1 MDTPICDFV
10 RGYREKNPLRLH
22 MPGHKGIPFLGP
34 EPLDLTEMTG
44 ADDLYHPEG
53 IIAQS
58 EENAAALFGAGM
70 TCYSTEGSSQC
81 IRAMLY
87 LALQYAHR
95 EGKNPR
101 ILAGRNVHKTFVTAA
116 GLLDFRVDW
125 LPATESYL
133 SCGVAD
139 WKALEQQL
147 CALLPAAVYVTS
159 PDYLGNEMDLG
170 ELSRLCHQYG
180 ALLLVDNA
188 HGAYLHFL
196 PQPRHPLDLGAD
208 LCCDSAHKTLP
219 ALTGAAYLHLSK
231 AVPAWLKAMSKEA
244 MALFGSTSPS
254 YLILQSLDLMNPW
267 LEGLPGRLQAFLPQI
282 EAAKKR
288 IAQMGWEFAGS
299 EPMKWTLGPKSMGYT
314 GEVLG
319 ALLEEQGIYYEFA
332 DPDFLV
338 LMPSP
343 EQPESLTAIEAAL
356 ATVPPRPAIA
366 QTPPRPHIPQRAMS
380 IRQAMLAPHRE
391 IPVAEAQ
398 GEILGALQVS
408 CPPAVPI
415 ALCGEVIDPQV
426 AEQFRYY
433 GVETCRVVK

>member
-10 RGYREKNPLRLH
+10 RAYRERNPLRLH

-58 EENAAALFGAGM
+58 EENAAALFGSGM
-70 TCYSTEGSSQC
+70 TCYSTEGASQC

-87 LALQYAHR
+87 LALQYARR

-116 GLLDFRVDW
+116 GLLDFQVDW
-125 LPATESYL
+125 LPAAESYL
-133 SCGVAD
+133 SCGVGD
-139 WKALEQQL
+139 WEVLEQQL
-147 CALLPAAVYVTS
+147 RTLLPAAVYVTS
-159 PDYLGNEMDLG
+159 PDYLGNEMDVAA
-170 ELSRLCHQYG
+170 LSRLCHQYG

-219 ALTGAAYLHLSK
+219 ALTGAAYLHLAK
-231 AVPAWLKAMSKEA
+231 AVPDYLKELSKEA

-267 LEGLPGRLQAFLPQI
+267 LEALPGRLQAFLLQV

-288 IAQMGWEFAGS
+288 IAQMGWAFAGS
-299 EPMKWTLGPKSMGYT
+299 EPLKWTLCPKSMGYT
-314 GEVLG
+314 GEALG

-332 DPDFLV
+332 DPDYMV
-338 LMPSP
+338 LMLSP
-343 EQPESLTAIEAAL
+343 EQPESLAAIEAAL
-356 ATVPPRPAIA
+356 ATLSARPAIV
-366 QTPPRPHIPQRAMS
+366 QTPPRPYIPQRAMS
-380 IRQAMLAPHRE
+380 IREAMLAPHRE
-391 IPVAEAQ
+391 IPVAEAM

-415 ALCGEVIDPQV
+415 AVCGEVIDGQV
-426 AEQFRYY
+426 AEQFQYY

>member
-10 RGYREKNPLRLH
+10 RAYRARNPLRLH

-53 IIAQS
+53 IIARS
-58 EENAAALFGAGM
+58 EENAAALFGAGR

-95 EGKNPR
+95 TGKNPR

-116 GLLDFRVDW
+116 GLLDLQVDW
-125 LPATESYL
+125 LPTTESYL
-133 SCGVAD
+133 SCGVGD
-139 WKALEQQL
+139 WEALEQQL
-147 CALLPAAVYVTS
+147 RTLLPAAVYVTS
-159 PDYLGNEMDLG
+159 PDYLGNEMDVAA
-170 ELSRLCHQYG
+170 LSRLCHKYG

-231 AVPAWLKAMSKEA
+231 AVPDWLKAMSKEA

-267 LEGLPGRLQAFLPQI
+267 LEGLPGRLQAFLPQV

-288 IAQMGWEFAGS
+288 IAKTGWAFAGS
-299 EPMKWTLGPKSMGYT
+299 EPMKWTFGPKSMGYT
-314 GEVLG
+314 GEALG

-332 DPDFLV
+332 DPDYLV
-338 LMPSP
+338 LMLSP

-356 ATVPPRPAIA
+356 NTVPAKPAIS

-415 ALCGEVIDPQV
+415 AVCGEVIDRQV
-426 AEQFRYY
+426 AEQFQYY

>member
-116 GLLDFRVDW
+116 GLLDFQVNW
-125 LPATESYL
+125 LPAAESYL

-147 CALLPAAVYVTS
+147 VNLLPAAVYVTS
-159 PDYLGNEMDLG
+159 PDYLGMRWIWG
-170 ELSRLCHQYG
+170 SCPG
-180 ALLLVDNA
+180 FAISMA
-188 HGAYLHFL
+188 
-196 PQPRHPLDLGAD
+196 P
-208 LCCDSAHKTLP
+208 CC
-219 ALTGAAYLHLSK
+219 
-231 AVPAWLKAMSKEA
+231 W
-244 MALFGSTSPS
+244 
-254 YLILQSLDLMNPW
+254 
-267 LEGLPGRLQAFLPQI
+267 
-282 EAAKKR
+282 
-288 IAQMGWEFAGS
+288 
-299 EPMKWTLGPKSMGYT
+299 WTTP
-314 GEVLG
+314 
-319 ALLEEQGIYYEFA
+319 
-332 DPDFLV
+332 
-338 LMPSP
+338 
-343 EQPESLTAIEAAL
+343 
-356 ATVPPRPAIA
+356 TVPISTFFLSPVTPWIWERICAV
-366 QTPPRPHIPQRAMS
+366 TPPIRP
-380 IRQAMLAPHRE
+380 
-391 IPVAEAQ
+391 
-398 GEILGALQVS
+398 
-408 CPPAVPI
+408 
-415 ALCGEVIDPQV
+415 
-426 AEQFRYY
+426 
-433 GVETCRVVK
+433 CRP

>member
-95 EGKNPR
+95 TGKNPR

-116 GLLDFRVDW
+116 GLLDFQVDW
-125 LPATESYL
+125 LPAAESYL

-147 CALLPAAVYVTS
+147 RNLLPAAVYVTS

-288 IAQMGWEFAGS
+288 IAKTGWAFAGS
-299 EPMKWTLGPKSMGYT
+299 EPMKWTLCPKPKGYT
-314 GEVLG
+314 GEALG

-332 DPDFLV
+332 DPDYLV
-338 LMPSP
+338 LMLSP

-415 ALCGEVIDPQV
+415 AVCGEVIDQQV
-426 AEQFRYY
+426 AEQFQYY

>member
-10 RGYREKNPLRLH
+10 RAYRERNPLRLH

-58 EENAAALFGAGM
+58 EENAAALFGSGM
-70 TCYSTEGSSQC
+70 TCYSTEGASQC

-87 LALQYAHR
+87 LALQYARR

-116 GLLDFRVDW
+116 GLLDFQVDW
-125 LPATESYL
+125 LPAADSYL
-133 SCGVAD
+133 SCGVGD
-139 WKALEQQL
+139 WEALELQL
-147 CALLPAAVYVTS
+147 RTLLPAAVYVTS
-159 PDYLGNEMDLG
+159 PDYLGNEMDVG
-170 ELSRLCHQYG
+170 QLSRLCHKYG
-180 ALLLVDNA
+180 TLLLVDNA

-219 ALTGAAYLHLSK
+219 ALTGAAYLHLAK
-231 AVPAWLKAMSKEA
+231 AVPDYLKELSKEA

-267 LEGLPGRLQAFLPQI
+267 LEALPGRLQAFLPQV

-288 IAQMGWEFAGS
+288 IAKMGWTFAGS
-299 EPMKWTLGPKSMGYT
+299 EPLKWTLCPKSMGYT
-314 GEVLG
+314 GEALG

-332 DPDFLV
+332 DPDYMV
-338 LMPSP
+338 LMLSP
-343 EQPESLTAIEAAL
+343 EQPESLAAIEAAL
-356 ATVPPRPAIA
+356 ATLSARPAIV

-380 IRQAMLAPHRE
+380 IREAMLAPHRE
-391 IPVAEAQ
+391 IPVAEAM

-415 ALCGEVIDPQV
+415 AVCGEVIDGQV
-426 AEQFRYY
+426 AEQFQYY

>member
-116 GLLDFRVDW
+116 GLLDFQVDW

-139 WKALEQQL
+139 WRALEQQL

-288 IAQMGWEFAGS
+288 IAKTGWAFAGS
-299 EPMKWTLGPKSMGYT
+299 EPMKWTLCPKPKGYT
-314 GEVLG
+314 GEALG

-332 DPDFLV
+332 DPDYLV
-338 LMPSP
+338 LMLSP

-380 IRQAMLAPHRE
+380 IRQAMLALHRE

-415 ALCGEVIDPQV
+415 ALCGEVIDRQV

>member
-58 EENAAALFGAGM
+58 ENNAAALFGAGM

-116 GLLDFRVDW
+116 GLLDFQVDW
-125 LPATESYL
+125 LPSTESYL

-147 CALLPAAVYVTS
+147 VNLLPAAVYVTS

-170 ELSRLCHQYG
+170 ELSRLCHRYG

-267 LEGLPGRLQAFLPQI
+267 LEGLPGRLQAFLPQL

-299 EPMKWTLGPKSMGYT
+299 EPMKWILCPKPKGYT
-314 GEVLG
+314 GETLG
-319 ALLEEQGIYYEFA
+319 ALLEAQGIYYEFA

-343 EQPESLTAIEAAL
+343 EQPESLIAIEAAL

-415 ALCGEVIDPQV
+415 ALCGEVIDQQV
-426 AEQFRYY
+426 AEQFQYY

>member
-58 EENAAALFGAGM
+58 ENNATALFGAGM

-95 EGKNPR
+95 TGKNPR

-116 GLLDFRVDW
+116 GLLDFQVDW

-147 CALLPAAVYVTS
+147 RNLLPAAVYVTS
-159 PDYLGNEMDLG
+159 PDYLGNEMDVG
-170 ELSRLCHQYG
+170 RLSQLCHRYG

-299 EPMKWTLGPKSMGYT
+299 EPMKWTLCPKSMGYT
-314 GEVLG
+314 GEALG
-319 ALLEEQGIYYEFA
+319 ALLEKQGIYYEFA
-332 DPDFLV
+332 DPDYLV
-338 LMPSP
+338 LMLSP

>member
-58 EENAAALFGAGM
+58 EENAAALFGSGK

-87 LALQYAHR
+87 LALQYARR

-116 GLLDFRVDW
+116 GLLDFQVDW
-125 LPATESYL
+125 LPAAESYL
-133 SCGVAD
+133 SCGVGD
-139 WKALEQQL
+139 WEVLEQQL
-147 CALLPAAVYVTS
+147 RTLLPAAVYVTS
-159 PDYLGNEMDLG
+159 PDYLGNEMDVAA
-170 ELSRLCHQYG
+170 LSRLCHKYG
-180 ALLLVDNA
+180 TLLLVDNA

-219 ALTGAAYLHLSK
+219 ALTGAAYLHLAK
-231 AVPAWLKAMSKEA
+231 AVPDYLKELSKEA

-267 LEGLPGRLQAFLPQI
+267 LEALPGRLQAFLPQV

-288 IAQMGWEFAGS
+288 IAKMGWTFAGG
-299 EPMKWTLGPKSMGYT
+299 EPLKWTLCPKSMGYT
-314 GEVLG
+314 GEALG

-332 DPDFLV
+332 DPDYMV
-338 LMPSP
+338 LMLSP
-343 EQPESLTAIEAAL
+343 EQPESLAAIEAAL
-356 ATVPPRPAIA
+356 ATLSARPAIV

-380 IRQAMLAPHRE
+380 IREAMLAPHRE
-391 IPVAEAQ
+391 IPVAEAM

-415 ALCGEVIDPQV
+415 AVCGEVIDGQV
-426 AEQFRYY
+426 AEQFQYY

>member
-10 RGYREKNPLRLH
+10 RAYRESNPLRLH

-58 EENAAALFGAGM
+58 ERNAAALFGAGK
-70 TCYSTEGSSQC
+70 TCYSTEGASQC

-87 LALQYAHR
+87 LAFQYARR

-116 GLLDFRVDW
+116 GLLDLQVTW
-125 LPATESYL
+125 LPAGENYL
-133 SCGVAD
+133 SCQVED
-139 WKALEQQL
+139 WEDLEQQIREL
-147 CALLPAAVYVTS
+147 SPAAVYVTS
-159 PDYLGNEMDLG
+159 PDYLGNEADIAG
-170 ELSRLCHQYG
+170 LSRLCRKYRS
-180 ALLLVDNA
+180 LLLVDNA

-196 PQPRHPLDLGAD
+196 PQPRHPMDLGAD

-219 ALTGAAYLHLSK
+219 ALTGAAYLHLSE
-231 AVPAWLKAMSKEA
+231 AVPAWMKELSKQA

-267 LEGLPGRLQAFLPQI
+267 LESLPGRLQTFLPQVE
-282 EAAKKR
+282 EAKER
-288 IAQMGWEFAGS
+288 IARKGWAFAGS
-299 EPMKWTLGPKSMGYT
+299 EPLKWTLCPKSMGYT
-314 GEVLG
+314 GEKLG

-332 DPDFLV
+332 DPDYLV
-338 LMPSP
+338 LMLSP
-343 EQPESLTAIEAAL
+343 EQPESLAAIDRAL
-356 ATVPPRPAIA
+356 SGIPAKPPITRHPPRPYI
-366 QTPPRPHIPQRAMS
+366 PHRAMS
-380 IRQAMLAPHRE
+380 IRQAMLSPSRE
-391 IPVAEAQ
+391 IPVEEAQ

-415 ALCGEVIDPQV
+415 AVCGEVIDRQV
-426 AEQFRYY
+426 VEQFQYY

>member
-87 LALQYAHR
+87 LALQYARR

-116 GLLDFRVDW
+116 GLLDFQVDW
-125 LPATESYL
+125 LPAAESYL
-133 SCGVAD
+133 SCGVGD
-139 WKALEQQL
+139 WEVLEQQL
-147 CALLPAAVYVTS
+147 RTLLPAAVYLTS
-159 PDYLGNEMDLG
+159 PDYLGNEMDVAA
-170 ELSRLCHQYG
+170 LSRLCHKYG
-180 ALLLVDNA
+180 TLLLVDNA

-267 LEGLPGRLQAFLPQI
+267 LEALPGRLQAFLPQV

-288 IAQMGWEFAGS
+288 IAKMGWTFEIG
-299 EPMKWTLGPKSMGYT
+299 
-314 GEVLG
+314 
-319 ALLEEQGIYYEFA
+319 
-332 DPDFLV
+332 
-338 LMPSP
+338 
-343 EQPESLTAIEAAL
+343 
-356 ATVPPRPAIA
+356 
-366 QTPPRPHIPQRAMS
+366 RA
-380 IRQAMLAPHRE
+380 H
-391 IPVAEAQ
+391 V
-398 GEILGALQVS
+398 
-408 CPPAVPI
+408 
-415 ALCGEVIDPQV
+415 
-426 AEQFRYY
+426 
-433 GVETCRVVK
+433 

>member
-10 RGYREKNPLRLH
+10 RAYRERNPLRLH

-58 EENAAALFGAGM
+58 EENAAALFGSGK

-87 LALQYAHR
+87 LVLQYARR

-116 GLLDFRVDW
+116 GLLDFQVDW
-125 LPATESYL
+125 LPAAESYL
-133 SCGVAD
+133 SCGVGD
-139 WKALEQQL
+139 WEVLEQQL
-147 CALLPAAVYVTS
+147 RTLLPAAVYVTS
-159 PDYLGNEMDLG
+159 PDYLGNEMDVAA
-170 ELSRLCHQYG
+170 LSRLCHQYG

-219 ALTGAAYLHLSK
+219 ALTGAAYLHLAK
-231 AVPAWLKAMSKEA
+231 AVPDYLKELSKEA

-267 LEGLPGRLQAFLPQI
+267 LEALPGRLQAFLPQV

-288 IAQMGWEFAGS
+288 IAKMGWTFAGG
-299 EPMKWTLGPKSMGYT
+299 EPLKWTLCPKSMGYT
-314 GEVLG
+314 GEALG

-332 DPDFLV
+332 DPDYMV
-338 LMPSP
+338 LMLSP
-343 EQPESLTAIEAAL
+343 EQPESLAAIEAAL
-356 ATVPPRPAIA
+356 ATLSARPAIV

-380 IRQAMLAPHRE
+380 IREAMLAPHRE
-391 IPVAEAQ
+391 IPVAEAM

-415 ALCGEVIDPQV
+415 AVCGEVIDGQV
-426 AEQFRYY
+426 AEQFQYY

>member
-116 GLLDFRVDW
+116 GLLDFQVDW

-147 CALLPAAVYVTS
+147 GNLLPAAVYVTS

-196 PQPRHPLDLGAD
+196 PQPRHPLDMGAD

-299 EPMKWTLGPKSMGYT
+299 EPMKWTLCPKPKGYT
-314 GEVLG
+314 GETLG
-319 ALLEEQGIYYEFA
+319 ALLEAQGIYYEFA

>member
-10 RGYREKNPLRLH
+10 RAYRERNPLRLH

-58 EENAAALFGAGM
+58 EENAAALFGSGK

-87 LALQYAHR
+87 LVLQYARR

-116 GLLDFRVDW
+116 GLLDFQVDW
-125 LPATESYL
+125 LPAAESYL
-133 SCGVAD
+133 SCGVGD
-139 WKALEQQL
+139 WEVLEQQL
-147 CALLPAAVYVTS
+147 RTLLPAAVYVTS
-159 PDYLGNEMDLG
+159 PDYLGNEMDVG
-170 ELSRLCHQYG
+170 QLSRLCHKYG
-180 ALLLVDNA
+180 TLLLVDNA

-267 LEGLPGRLQAFLPQI
+267 LEGLPGRLQAFLPRV

-288 IAQMGWEFAGS
+288 IAQMGWVFAGS

>member
-116 GLLDFRVDW
+116 GLLDFQVDW
-125 LPATESYL
+125 LPAAESYL

-147 CALLPAAVYVTS
+147 RNLLPAAVYVTS

-267 LEGLPGRLQAFLPQI
+267 LEALPGRLQAFLPRV

-288 IAQMGWEFAGS
+288 IAKTGWAFAGS
-299 EPMKWTLGPKSMGYT
+299 EPMKWTLCPKSMGYT
-314 GEVLG
+314 GETLG
-319 ALLEEQGIYYEFA
+319 ALLEAQGIYYEFA

>member
-1 MDTPICDFV
+1 
-10 RGYREKNPLRLH
+10 
-22 MPGHKGIPFLGP
+22 
-34 EPLDLTEMTG
+34 
-44 ADDLYHPEG
+44 
-53 IIAQS
+53 
-58 EENAAALFGAGM
+58 M

-116 GLLDFRVDW
+116 GLLDFQVNW
-125 LPATESYL
+125 LPAAESYL

-147 CALLPAAVYVTS
+147 VNLLPAAVYVTS

-299 EPMKWTLGPKSMGYT
+299 EPMKWTLIDIRIGGDT
-314 GEVLG
+314 GSATGG
-319 ALLEEQGIYYEFA
+319 AGDLL
-332 DPDFLV
+332 
-338 LMPSP
+338 
-343 EQPESLTAIEAAL
+343 
-356 ATVPPRPAIA
+356 
-366 QTPPRPHIPQRAMS
+366 
-380 IRQAMLAPHRE
+380 
-391 IPVAEAQ
+391 
-398 GEILGALQVS
+398 
-408 CPPAVPI
+408 
-415 ALCGEVIDPQV
+415 
-426 AEQFRYY
+426 
-433 GVETCRVVK
+433 

>member
-116 GLLDFRVDW
+116 GLLDFQVDW
-125 LPATESYL
+125 LPSTESYL

-147 CALLPAAVYVTS
+147 GNLLPAAVYVTS

-244 MALFGSTSPS
+244 MAMFGSTSPS

-267 LEGLPGRLQAFLPQI
+267 LEALPGRLQAFLPQI

-299 EPMKWTLGPKSMGYT
+299 EPMKWTLCPKPKGYT
-314 GEVLG
+314 GEALG

-332 DPDFLV
+332 DPDYLV
-338 LMPSP
+338 LMLSP